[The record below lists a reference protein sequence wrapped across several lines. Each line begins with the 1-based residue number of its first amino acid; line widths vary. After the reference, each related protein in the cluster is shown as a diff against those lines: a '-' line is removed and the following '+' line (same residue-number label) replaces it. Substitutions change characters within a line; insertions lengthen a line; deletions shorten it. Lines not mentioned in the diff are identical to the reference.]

1 MAVNNRA
8 TWVGF
13 RNALSVPV
21 CARFAV
27 RFAVLTVGV
36 IEKVPLMVAQVVVG
50 WWNLGGLN
58 CGVGLLKGGVMFVC
72 VSKTFTEV
80 VVHHFFMNSINIE
93 TK

>member
-1 MAVNNRA
+1 MVVVQDDSSEEDDDGDCFVAVNNRA

-36 IEKVPLMVAQVVVG
+36 IEKVPLMVAQVVAGGGIWVG
-50 WWNLGGLN
+50 STAEL
-58 CGVGLLKGGVMFVC
+58 VFRR
-72 VSKTFTEV
+72 E
-80 VVHHFFMNSINIE
+80 E
-93 TK
+93 